1 MSQHSPVVT
10 VTECDLV
17 VIAGALCP
25 PVSHAVDA
33 LSPADRITTVQANL
47 TGEMSRATERL
58 RVIINHLDRPP
69 AAIVSSLH
77 FFSLADRLHLRVFLA
92 RGASFPSGAARRGR
106 QLRC

>member
-1 MSQHSPVVT
+1 MGPPIHEPTQPSSDS

-33 LSPADRITTVQANL
+33 LSPADRITTTVQANL

-58 RVIINHLDRPP
+58 RLIINHLDRPP

-77 FFSLADRLHLRVFLA
+77 FFSLADRLHLRLFLA
-92 RGASFPSGAARRGR
+92 RGR